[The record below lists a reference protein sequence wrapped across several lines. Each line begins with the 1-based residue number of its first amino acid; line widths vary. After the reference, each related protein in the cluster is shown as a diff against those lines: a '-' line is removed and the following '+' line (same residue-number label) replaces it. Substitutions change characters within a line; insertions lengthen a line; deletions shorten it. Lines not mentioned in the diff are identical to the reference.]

1 MRQRVRENA
10 LCACMAAAGCAGI
23 AWLGLY
29 GFGWNDYEVE
39 VEPAYQALLAGHVA
53 SFLRLAP
60 AFGGSLIERAPFA
73 LLPGLWGGGQLAVYR
88 LGALPCLL
96 AAAALGVWLV
106 ARMRAQGRSRFA
118 RAVAL
123 AVCVAN
129 PITLV
134 ALEFGH
140 PEELLGGC
148 MCVAAV
154 LLAARSSSV
163 GQGSLAAG
171 ALLGLAVANKEWA
184 LVAAG
189 PVLLAVPPG
198 RARARAAAGA
208 CAACALVLAP
218 LLLVRSGSFTS
229 NTAAAAVP
237 SGSIIFKPWQIWWFL
252 GQHRALLP
260 GPSGALAHGY
270 RAGPAWTSVVSHPL
284 ILLVAAAIAVALWS
298 RTRGRALGE
307 PQALLALAL
316 LLLLRCLLDTWD
328 EAYYPLP
335 FLLGLLA
342 WDATRDT
349 PHPPLLALAGSA
361 LVWFSFTWLEL
372 HATPDVQATVFLAWS
387 LPFAAWLGMRLRAD
401 TAPARAHA
409 SGDDREL
416 ARQPGQDLAAAVTHH
431 HELLDA
437 HPQLPREIHARLDRH
452 HVARQQLLLRGR
464 PR

>member
-10 LCACMAAAGCAGI
+10 LCAGMAVAGCAAI

-29 GFGWNDYEVE
+29 GFGWNDYESE
-39 VEPAYQALLAGHVA
+39 VEPAYRALLAGHLA

-73 LLPGLWGGGQLAVYR
+73 LLAGLWGGGSLAVYR
-88 LGALPCLL
+88 LVALPGLL
-96 AAAALGVWLV
+96 AAAVLGVWLV
-106 ARMRAQGRSRFA
+106 ARMRAQGRSRLA

-154 LLAARSSSV
+154 LLAARSS
-163 GQGSLAAG
+163 GAARRGALAAG
-171 ALLGLAVANKEWA
+171 VLLGLAVANKEWA

-189 PVLLAVPPG
+189 PVLLALPPG
-198 RARARAAAGA
+198 RARACAAAVA

-218 LLLVRSGSFTS
+218 LLLVRAGSFAS
-229 NTAAAAVP
+229 NSAAAAVP
-237 SGSIIFKPWQIWWFL
+237 SGSIIFKPWQVWWFL

-260 GPSGALAHGY
+260 GPSGGLAHGY
-270 RAGPAWTSVVSHPL
+270 RAGPAWTNLVSHPL
-284 ILLVAAAIAVALWS
+284 ILAVAAVLAVALWS
-298 RTRGRALGE
+298 RSRGRALGAR
-307 PQALLALAL
+307 QALLALAL

-335 FLLGLLA
+335 FVLALLA
-342 WDATRDT
+342 WETTSDT
-349 PHPPLLALAGSA
+349 PRPPLLALASSA
-361 LVWFSFTWLEL
+361 LVWFSFRWLEL
-372 HATPDVQATVFLAWS
+372 RATPDVQAAVFLAWS
-387 LPFAAWLGMRLRAD
+387 LPLAAWLGMRLRAD
-401 TAPARAHA
+401 TAAGAHA
-409 SGDDREL
+409 DVDGDRTPDMGRAGLL
-416 ARQPGQDLAAAVTHH
+416 ARPRPTPPRPPDRPRSPSGAAA
-431 HELLDA
+431 
-437 HPQLPREIHARLDRH
+437 AR
-452 HVARQQLLLRGR
+452 
-464 PR
+464 

>member
-1 MRQRVRENA
+1 MGA
-10 LCACMAAAGCAGI
+10 LMAAAGCAGI

-39 VEPAYQALLAGHVA
+39 VKPAYQALLGGHLG

-73 LLPGLWGGGQLAVYR
+73 LLAGLWGGGSLTVYR
-88 LGALPCLL
+88 LVALPCLL

-106 ARMRAQGRSRFA
+106 ARMRARGRSRLA

-129 PITLV
+129 PITLI

-154 LLAARSSSV
+154 LLAARSARA
-163 GQGSLAAG
+163 GRGSLAAG
-171 ALLGLAVANKEWA
+171 VLLGLAIANKEWA

-189 PVLLAVPPG
+189 PVLLAMPPG
-198 RARARAAAGA
+198 RARARAAAAAG
-208 CAACALVLAP
+208 AACALVLAP
-218 LLLVRSGSFTS
+218 LLLVRAGSFAA

-237 SGSIIFKPWQIWWFL
+237 SGSIIFKPWQVWWFL

-260 GPSGALAHGY
+260 GPFGGLAHGY
-270 RAGPAWTSVVSHPL
+270 RAGPAWTSLVSHPL
-284 ILLVAAAIAVALWS
+284 ILLVAAALSVALWS

-307 PQALLALAL
+307 RQALLALAL
-316 LLLLRCLLDTWD
+316 LLLARCLLDTWD

-335 FLLGLLA
+335 FLLALLA
-342 WDATRDT
+342 WETSRDT
-349 PHPPLLALAGSA
+349 PQPPLLALASSA
-361 LVWFSFTWLEL
+361 LVWFSFCWLEL

-387 LPFAAWLGMRLRAD
+387 LPLAAWLGMRLRAD
-401 TAPARAHA
+401 TAAGARA
-409 SGDDREL
+409 SDDREL
-416 ARQPGQDLAAAVTHH
+416 ARQPGEDLTAAVAHH
-431 HELLDA
+431 DQLLDA
-437 HPQLPREIHARLDRH
+437 HPQLPRDIHARLDRH
-452 HVARQQLLLRGR
+452 HGTRQQRLLRGR
-464 PR
+464 AR

>member
-10 LCACMAAAGCAGI
+10 LCACTAVAGCAGI

-39 VEPAYQALLAGHVA
+39 VKPAYEALLEGHFA

-73 LLPGLWGGGQLAVYR
+73 LLAGLWGAGPLAVYR
-88 LGALPCLL
+88 LVALPCLL
-96 AAAALGVWLV
+96 ASAALGIWLV
-106 ARMRAQGRSRFA
+106 ARMRAHGRSRLA
-118 RAVAL
+118 RALAL
-123 AVCVAN
+123 GVCVAN
-129 PITLV
+129 PITLI

-154 LLAARSSSV
+154 LLAARSS
-163 GQGSLAAG
+163 GAGRGSLAAG

-218 LLLVRSGSFTS
+218 LLLVRGGGFTS
-229 NTAAAAVP
+229 NSAAAAVP

-252 GQHRALLP
+252 GRHRALLP
-260 GPSGALAHGY
+260 GPSGGLEHGY
-270 RAGPAWTSVVSHPL
+270 RAGPAWTSLVSHPL
-284 ILLVAAAIAVALWS
+284 ILLVAAALAVALWS
-298 RTRGRALGE
+298 RSRGRALGAR
-307 PQALLALAL
+307 QALLALAL
-316 LLLLRCLLDTWD
+316 LLLARCLLDTWD

-335 FLLGLLA
+335 FLLALLA
-342 WDATRDT
+342 WETTRDT
-349 PHPPLLALAGSA
+349 PRPPLLALAASV
-361 LVWFSFTWLEL
+361 LVWFSFRWLEL
-372 HATPDVQATVFLAWS
+372 HATPDVQAAVFLAWS
-387 LPFAAWLGMRLRAD
+387 LPLAAWLGLRLHAD
-401 TAPARAHA
+401 TAAGAHA
-409 SGDDREL
+409 DVG
-416 ARQPGQDLAAAVTHH
+416 V
-431 HELLDA
+431 
-437 HPQLPREIHARLDRH
+437 
-452 HVARQQLLLRGR
+452 RGR
-464 PR
+464 RSRGRQETTVSSRGSRVRISQPLPVTTTSSSMRTPSSPGT